1 MAKVKVIFGKLHGK
15 IGGTVFRGGED
26 GMTIA
31 SEYNGKPANPR
42 TMLQTSQRNKMN
54 LAGQFSKLTP
64 YDAIVGL
71 DASRRKARSMFVSN
85 LLKNTEQASSTT
97 PGGVSSR
104 IQMGAI
110 VFSKGVLV
118 STTIAKTF
126 DADTT
131 KATITITNN
140 EQDVDVMGYRVILV
154 AGVSEKV
161 VGVSVRDVTLTSGQ
175 SSVAL
180 EVTVPDNI
188 LGGRYDIY
196 VVPMVETNANARAV
210 FMQGLA
216 QNGAYMSAEA
226 VRTLNTLNALASS
239 IYGGTLT
246 LDE

>member
-1 MAKVKVIFGKLHGK
+1 MAKIKVIFGKLHGK

-42 TMLQTSQRNKMN
+42 TMLQTNQRNKMN

-71 DASRRKARSMFVSN
+71 DASRRKARSIFVSN
-85 LLKNTEQASSTT
+85 LLKNTGQASSQT

-104 IQMGAI
+104 IAMGQV

-118 STTIAKTF
+118 STTIEKTF
-126 DADTT
+126 DVETS

-140 EQDVDVMGYRVILV
+140 EQDVTVMGYRVILV
-154 AGVSEKV
+154 AGADEKV
-161 VGVSVRDVTLTSGQ
+161 VGVSVRDVTLASEQ

-180 EVTVPDNI
+180 EVNVPNSI
-188 LGGRYDIY
+188 VGGRYDIY
-196 VVPMVETNANARAV
+196 AVPMVETNANARTMFV
-210 FMQGLA
+210 QGIA
-216 QNGAYMSAEA
+216 QSGAYMSAEA
-226 VRTLNTLNALASS
+226 VRTLNTLNALGGS
-239 IYGGTLT
+239 IYGGTLS
-246 LDE
+246 LGE